1 MSANIAIKSE
11 LSVILPIFL
20 AFFVRSPFKTLF
32 CKTMPWLNLLFSG
45 AFRKEVKE
53 TSTLTKPSPIW
64 EGCSWKSRHAADFQS
79 FGMALK
85 PLPLWGSPCF
95 LIPTTLNTRRSKGD
109 DNTWRKRQ
117 KSERSSEIVL
127 FWEFSSILVS
137 RSETSKSTWDAVW
150 AKRVHRIILKIAQ
163 SASELRTFLGLLP
176 FSTNRNQPK
185 NQSQANQIT

>member
-117 KSERSSEIVL
+117 KSKKHSARGGLQRLYYFENFLRFLCREARQANRHEMLSERS
-127 FWEFSSILVS
+127 EFI
-137 RSETSKSTWDAVW
+137 E
-150 AKRVHRIILKIAQ
+150 
-163 SASELRTFLGLLP
+163 
-176 FSTNRNQPK
+176 
-185 NQSQANQIT
+185 